1 MSTETELE
9 IHENDARHRFETT
22 VDGLDAYVTFNRED
36 GKVSFLHT
44 YVPPELE
51 GRGIAGQ
58 LAKYALEHARANG
71 LAVVPHCPYVRS
83 YIDRHPEYQDL
94 VAAS

>member
-1 MSTETELE
+1 
-9 IHENDARHRFETT
+9 
-22 VDGLDAYVTFNRED
+22 VTFKRD
-36 GKVSFLHT
+36 PGRISFLHT

-58 LAKYALEHARANG
+58 LARYALEHARANR
-71 LAVVPHCPYVRS
+71 LAVVPHCPYVRA

-94 VAAS
+94 VVTA